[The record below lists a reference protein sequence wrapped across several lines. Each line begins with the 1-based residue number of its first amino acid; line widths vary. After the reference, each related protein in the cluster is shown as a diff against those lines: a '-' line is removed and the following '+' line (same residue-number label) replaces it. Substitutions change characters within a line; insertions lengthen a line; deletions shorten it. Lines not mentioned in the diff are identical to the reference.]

1 MPCDIVLKCVRLT
14 ALCGCLAFAGQAL
27 AEVTVLREEGE
38 SWVIAREAAELDD
51 VPRKQSVVT
60 RRYQIREDPQS
71 GRLVRV
77 ARIAG
82 RSERIVKARAD
93 AAGLGRTVVQG
104 GSADTEPQKGSGKVD
119 LDVLI
124 RRLSERYELA
134 PELVR
139 AVIRQESAFDPFA
152 VSVKGAQGLMQLMP
166 ETARRFG
173 VQDVFDP
180 AENVLGGVKYLRV
193 LLDRY
198 EGDTRLALAAYNA
211 GEGAVDRYKGVPPYA
226 ETRDYVKRI
235 TGNERSV
242 DEIVAVSGETK
253 PAEMAGSAQRITST
267 LGDDGSIRFELE
279 RE

>member
-1 MPCDIVLKCVRLT
+1 MPCDIVLRCVRLA
-14 ALCGCLAFAGQAL
+14 ALGGFLVLTGQVS
-27 AEVTVLREEGE
+27 AELTVLREEGNA
-38 SWVIAREAAELDD
+38 WVISREEPRIDD
-51 VPRKQSVVT
+51 VPQRQAVVT
-60 RRYQIREDPQS
+60 RRYQVREDPGS

-77 ARIAG
+77 ARITG
-82 RSERIVKARAD
+82 RSERIVKAQAD
-93 AAGLGRTVVQG
+93 AAGPGAVVQG
-104 GSADTEPQKGSGKVD
+104 GAAQSGSDDPGRVD
-119 LDVLI
+119 LDALI

-166 ETARRFG
+166 GTARRFG

-180 AENVLGGVKYLRV
+180 AENVLGGVKYLRH

-226 ETRDYVKRI
+226 ETRDYVQRI
-235 TGNERSV
+235 AGEERSEPDAV
-242 DEIVAVSGETK
+242 KEADARIV
-253 PAEMAGSAQRITST
+253 ST
-267 LGDDGSIRFELE
+267 VAADGSIVFEIE

>member
-1 MPCDIVLKCVRLT
+1 MSCDIVLRCVRFA
-14 ALCGCLAFAGQAL
+14 ALFGSLAFAGGAS
-27 AEVTVLREEGE
+27 AEQTVFREEGTA
-38 SWVIAREAAELDD
+38 WVIAQEVPQIEDI
-51 VPRKQSVVT
+51 PRKQAVVT
-60 RRYQIREDPQS
+60 RRYQVREDPRS

-82 RSERIVKARAD
+82 RSERIVRAQED
-93 AAGLGRTVVQG
+93 AAGTGQVVQG
-104 GSADTEPQKGSGKVD
+104 SATDRGEIASPGKVD

-124 RRLSERYELA
+124 RRLSERHGLP

-166 ETARRFG
+166 KTAERFG

-180 AENVLGGVKYLRV
+180 AENVLGGVKYLRF

-198 EGDTRLALAAYNA
+198 DGDTRLALAAYNA
-211 GEGAVDRYKGVPPYA
+211 GEGAVDRYEGIPPYA

-235 TGNERSV
+235 AGDERSGQAADSDGELV
-242 DEIVAVSGETK
+242 EETREATRIVAVSGV
-253 PAEMAGSAQRITST
+253 
-267 LGDDGSIRFELE
+267 DGSIRFEIE
-279 RE
+279 RN

>member
-1 MPCDIVLKCVRLT
+1 MR
-14 ALCGCLAFAGQAL
+14 AQ
-27 AEVTVLREEGE
+27 
-38 SWVIAREAAELDD
+38 
-51 VPRKQSVVT
+51 
-60 RRYQIREDPQS
+60 
-71 GRLVRV
+71 
-77 ARIAG
+77 
-82 RSERIVKARAD
+82 AD
-93 AAGLGRTVVQG
+93 AAGLGQTVVQG
-104 GSADTEPQKGSGKVD
+104 GSADTGSANGSGKVD

-166 ETARRFG
+166 ETARRVG

-180 AENVLGGVKYLRV
+180 AENVLGGVKYLRL

-211 GEGAVDRYKGVPPYA
+211 GEGAVDRYKGIPPYA
-226 ETRDYVKRI
+226 ETRDYVQRI
-235 TGNERSV
+235 TGTERFV
-242 DEIVAVSGETK
+242 DEIAAGGEVK
-253 PAEMAGSAQRITST
+253 PSEMAGGATRITST

>member
-1 MPCDIVLKCVRLT
+1 MSCDIVLGCVRFA
-14 ALCGCLAFAGQAL
+14 ALCGCLVFATTAS
-27 AEVTVLREEGE
+27 AEPTVFREEGE
-38 SWVIAREAAELDD
+38 SWVIAQKSPELDEAL
-51 VPRKQSVVT
+51 RKQSLVT
-60 RRYQIREDPQS
+60 RRYQVREDPRS

-82 RSERIVKARAD
+82 RSERIVRAQTD
-93 AAGLGRTVVQG
+93 AAEAGQVVQG
-104 GSADTEPQKGSGKVD
+104 AAADQGAKASPGKVD

-124 RRLSERYELA
+124 RRLSERYGL
-134 PELVR
+134 PPDLVR

-166 ETARRFG
+166 GTAERFG

-180 AENVLGGVKYLRV
+180 AENVLGGVKYLRF

-211 GEGAVDRYKGVPPYA
+211 GEGAVDRYEGIPPYA
-226 ETRDYVKRI
+226 ETRDYVERI
-235 TGNERSV
+235 AGVRRSENSA
-242 DEIVAVSGETK
+242 DSDGEHPEESQRMVAISD
-253 PAEMAGSAQRITST
+253 
-267 LGDDGSIRFELE
+267 LDGSIRFEIE